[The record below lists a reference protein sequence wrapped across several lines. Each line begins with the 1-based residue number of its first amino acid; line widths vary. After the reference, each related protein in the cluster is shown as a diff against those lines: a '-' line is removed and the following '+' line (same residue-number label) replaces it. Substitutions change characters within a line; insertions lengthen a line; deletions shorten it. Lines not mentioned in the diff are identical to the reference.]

1 MIPSFART
9 HGARPAARG
18 GVDFRVWAPRAR
30 RVAVRVRGK
39 RGFVD
44 RVLEPREDGFL
55 ATHVAEAAPGDDY
68 VFVIDDRGERP
79 DPASRWQPRGVTGDS
94 RIVDTGAWSWSDA
107 GWRGVDIADAVF
119 YEIHVGTF
127 TREGTFEA
135 VIDELPRLRRLGVTA
150 IELMPIGEFP
160 GARNWGY
167 DGVFG
172 WAPQSTY
179 GGPAGLQRLV
189 DAAHVE
195 GLAVFLD
202 VVYNHVGPEGNVLH
216 EFAPYFTDRYRTPW
230 GDAINFDGEGSDF
243 VRSYFSESA
252 LQWMADYHV
261 DGLRLDAV
269 HAICDFSARPFLAEL
284 SDVTAR
290 LSQELGRKLSLV
302 AESDRNDP
310 QLVRS
315 HDRGGTAL
323 DGMWNDDFH
332 HAVHAALTGER
343 NGYYAD
349 FGRVADLAKT
359 LEQRFVYDGCYSR
372 FRRRRHGAPAE
383 DVPAQRFIVSVQ
395 NHDQVGNRA
404 CGERLTVLLSA
415 PQLRLAA
422 TFLLLSPFV
431 PLLFMGE
438 EYGETAPFLYF
449 VDHTDQRLRDAVRQ
463 GRRGEF
469 RAFGWRGE
477 VPDPSA
483 ESTFERSRLSL
494 PSANRD
500 RGAIHALYADLLRLR
515 REHLVLRPGNADVR
529 VFFDESDR
537 TLALL
542 LEASGEVP
550 LFVAWNLCDADR
562 DVGAWA
568 PGDGAA
574 RLLLATD
581 DARYGGAT
589 NREREETPGRRWK
602 VPAETAMLW
611 AIEEHP

>member
-1 MIPSFART
+1 MRVSSART
-9 HGARPAARG
+9 HGARPAPRG
-18 GVDFRVWAPRAR
+18 GVEFRVWAPRAQ

-39 RGFVD
+39 RATLD

-55 ATHVAEAAPGDDY
+55 SVEVESAEPGDDY
-68 VFVIDDRGERP
+68 VFVLDDRGERP
-79 DPASRWQPRGVTGDS
+79 DPASRWQPSGVSGDS
-94 RIVDTGAWSWSDA
+94 RVLDADAWSWTDA
-107 GWRGVDIADAVF
+107 DWRGIDIADAVF

-127 TREGTFEA
+127 TRAGTFEA

-179 GGPAGLQRLV
+179 GGPEGLRRLV
-189 DAAHVE
+189 DAAHGE

-243 VRSYFSESA
+243 VRAYFQESA
-252 LQWMADYHV
+252 LQWLADYHV

-284 SDVTAR
+284 AEATER
-290 LSQELGRKLSLV
+290 LSHELGRKLLLV

-310 QLVRS
+310 QLVRPR
-315 HDRGGTAL
+315 DRGGIGL
-323 DGMWNDDFH
+323 DGVWSDDFH

-343 NGYYAD
+343 NGYYVD
-349 FGRVADLAKT
+349 FGRVSDLAKC
-359 LEQRFVYDGCYSR
+359 LEHRFVYDGAYSR
-372 FRRRRHGAPAE
+372 FRHRRHGAPAA
-383 DVPAQRFIVSVQ
+383 DVSPHRFVVAVQ

-404 CGERLTVLLSA
+404 CGERLSVLLS
-415 PQLRLAA
+415 PTRLRLAA
-422 TFLLLSPFV
+422 AFLLLSPFV

-449 VDHTDQRLRDAVRQ
+449 VDHADPKLRDAVRR
-463 GRRGEF
+463 GRQHEF
-469 RAFGWRGE
+469 RTFGWRGE

-483 ESTFERSRLSL
+483 AETFERSRLS
-494 PSANRD
+494 SSGASRES
-500 RGAIHALYADLLRLR
+500 GAIHALYADLLRLR
-515 REHLVLRPGNADVR
+515 RDHLVLHPGKADAR
-529 VFFDESDR
+529 VFFDEAEQ
-537 TLALL
+537 TLALWLQADGETPL
-542 LEASGEVP
+542 LA
-550 LFVAWNLCDADR
+550 AWNLADEDR
-562 DVGAWA
+562 DFCAWA
-568 PGDGAA
+568 PTHCTR

-581 DARYGGAT
+581 DVRYGGT
-589 NREREETPGRRWK
+589 GRHEREPASEPRWT
-602 VPAETAMLW
+602 VPRETAMLW
-611 AIEEHP
+611 AIEERP